1 MSERNV
7 EIIRAIYDDWSRGDL
22 GLDRFDP
29 EITMVESETMPGAP
43 AAHGIDAVKRYI
55 ESFPNY
61 WAEIRIEPQEYIDA
75 GEQVVVIARL
85 IGRGR
90 RSGAEVERLWAYVWT
105 LREQRA
111 LRMEAYADRAEALRV
126 VGLDDK

>member
-1 MSERNV
+1 MSEQNV
-7 EIIRAIYDDWSRGDL
+7 EIIRAIYDEWSRGGL
-22 GLDRFDP
+22 GLDWFDP

-75 GEQVVVIARL
+75 GEQVVVVARL

-105 LREQRA
+105 LREHKA
-111 LRMEAYADRAEALRV
+111 LRMEAYADRAEALRA
-126 VGLDDK
+126 VGLNSE

>member
-1 MSERNV
+1 MSEQNV
-7 EIIRAIYDDWSRGDL
+7 EIIRAIYDDWSMGDP

-29 EITMVESETMPGAP
+29 EITMVESEAMPGAP
-43 AAHGIDAVKRYI
+43 SAHGIDAVKRYI

-61 WAEIRIEPQEYIDA
+61 WAEIRIEPQEYLDA

-90 RSGAEVERLWAYVWT
+90 RSGVEVERLWAYVWT
-105 LREQRA
+105 LRGQRA
-111 LRMEAYADRAEALRV
+111 LRMEAYADRAEALLA
-126 VGLDDK
+126 VGLHNQ

>member
-1 MSERNV
+1 MPGKNV
-7 EIIRAIYDDWSRGDL
+7 EIIRAIYDDWSRGEL

-29 EITMVESETMPGAP
+29 EITMVESETIPGAP
-43 AAHGIDAVKRYI
+43 SAEGIDAVRRYI

-61 WAEIRIEPQEYIDA
+61 WADIRIEPQEFIEA

-85 IGRGR
+85 IGRGK
-90 RSGAEVERLWAYVWT
+90 RSGVEVERLWAYVWT

-111 LRMEAYADRAEALRV
+111 LRMEAYADRAEALRE
-126 VGLDDK
+126 VGLGHQ